1 MKKMNRLLLCLLLSL
16 LAMQCKEEKPE
27 EEVNQL
33 DLLPAATQSGRYTF
47 GCLVNGKAWVPR
59 TTTDMG
65 AFYQGGLLQISAK
78 AYNKPGE
85 QNMALVL
92 YNPPEEDTS
101 YDLTKYSDQVAE
113 YISRGIDVKRC
124 VYEKDSTLSGSLTI
138 THFDA
143 QNYIVS
149 GKFEFT
155 TVADGCDTVR
165 VTDGRFDLP
174 YTP

>member
-33 DLLPAATQSGRYTF
+33 DLLPTATQSGRYTF

-65 AFYQGGLLQISAK
+65 AFYQGGLLQIGAH
-78 AYNKPGE
+78 AYLKPGE
-85 QNMALVL
+85 QDMKLVL
-92 YNPPEEDTS
+92 YNSPEEGTS
-101 YDLTKYSDQVAE
+101 YDLTKYSDQVVE
-113 YISRGIDVKRC
+113 YISYGEELPDC
-124 VYEKDSTLSGSLTI
+124 YYEKDSTLSGSLTI
-138 THFDA
+138 TKFDA

-155 TVADGCDTVR
+155 TVAEGCDTVR